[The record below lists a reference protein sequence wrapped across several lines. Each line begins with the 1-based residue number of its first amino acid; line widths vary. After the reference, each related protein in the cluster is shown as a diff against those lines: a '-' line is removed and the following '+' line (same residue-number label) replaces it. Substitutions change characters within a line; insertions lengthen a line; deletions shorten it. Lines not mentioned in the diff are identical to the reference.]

1 MTKVNKTSKSNK
13 KVARKTDSKSNIM
26 KKLKDP
32 KTSPSERAR
41 LTEKLYDGIEF
52 RKKKVVKKGKK

>member
-52 RKKKVVKKGKK
+52 RKKKK